1 MSWMTKSPS
10 RKKRI
15 MKPPLDRFGGVRIVK
30 RRIEKSEILDHS
42 KDAVAQELVDI
53 GTASI
58 NEIIDWD
65 SSGYVRV
72 KSPDEISDKAIKAIK
87 KIKMTPTKEGP
98 QLEVELHDKVS
109 VLRTLARATGML
121 EKQDDME
128 KPSVVG
134 IVMQGPGSII
144 EGEVE
149 DVAYSEKTDETRT
162 DKDNE
167 LDGTENNVSKSDGP
181 YDGDEGK

>member
-1 MSWMTKSPS
+1 MTKSPS
-10 RKKRI
+10 KKRI
-15 MKPPLDRFGGVRIVK
+15 IKPPLDRFGGIRVVK
-30 RRIEKSEILDHS
+30 RRIEKSEIIEHH

-65 SSGYVRV
+65 STGYVRV
-72 KSPDEISDKAIKAIK
+72 RSPDEISDRAIKAIK

-109 VLRTLARATGML
+109 VLRVLAKASGLLDTQENM
-121 EKQDDME
+121 D

-134 IVMQGPGSII
+134 ITMHGPDTMIEEAKIVNDKNDKKNDTKRNKNSRQFDGQKESI
-144 EGEVE
+144 
-149 DVAYSEKTDETRT
+149 
-162 DKDNE
+162 DKDNGSHDRDTSSE
-167 LDGTENNVSKSDGP
+167 I
-181 YDGDEGK
+181 